1 MDNAELFAG
10 RLIREA
16 TRFLRPNSWLCFE
29 VGRGQGEPLISR
41 LTKAGKFR
49 EIQDVSDANGEVR
62 ALLART

>member
-16 TRFLRPNSWLCFE
+16 TRFLKPNSWLCFK

-41 LTKAGKFR
+41 LTEAGKLQ
-49 EIQDVSDANGEVR
+49 EVQGVSDAKREVR